1 MPDAN
6 PAPSPGIRTLSS
18 TVSTVASSA
27 SAASTAEHLD
37 IETLSQDSLDSEIA
51 MLRIVTRRVLDLS
64 SGVED
69 LETAFKLLALLS
81 QASVLPRSVIA
92 RSAATWQ
99 SQVLILNVFTMFL
112 VFPSSSVAFRL
123 SSVVR
128 LPSPVLYHPSP
139 KHPFSGCRI
148 RSSSF
153 HNYLLLKN
161 THHRT
166 HSRSTSC
173 P

>member
-51 MLRIVTRRVLDLS
+51 MLRIVTRRVLDLL

-69 LETAFKLLALLS
+69 LETAFNLLALLS
-81 QASVLPRSVIA
+81 QASVLRMP
-92 RSAATWQ
+92 
-99 SQVLILNVFTMFL
+99 
-112 VFPSSSVAFRL
+112 
-123 SSVVR
+123 
-128 LPSPVLYHPSP
+128 
-139 KHPFSGCRI
+139 HPFVS
-148 RSSSF
+148 
-153 HNYLLLKN
+153 LLCKEYKCSWLLVSPTILKL
-161 THHRT
+161 
-166 HSRSTSC
+166 S
-173 P
+173 